1 FAYSQ
6 AILWPSSIAGH
17 IGLYILKDDFD
28 WSRAVTWSM
37 YKQSFSMLPRLDK
50 DHWSWNYEVHPM
62 MGSFSY
68 LAYRNRGAAIW
79 ESFTGS
85 ALNSVIYE
93 YIIAGGTQ
101 PPSWNDMVI
110 TPISGSLV
118 GEGLFQ
124 MKKYFL
130 RDNYLTIFEKI
141 LISVSDPFEVLYF
154 GFNFNK
160 MIHYHGL
167 AQTRFR

>member
-1 FAYSQ
+1 
-6 AILWPSSIAGH
+6 
-17 IGLYILKDDFD
+17 
-28 WSRAVTWSM
+28 
-37 YKQSFSMLPRLDK
+37 
-50 DHWSWNYEVHPM
+50 M

-141 LISVSDPFEVLYF
+141 LISVSDPFEVMYF